1 MHHSDGKRAKRQPS
15 LVERLPRNAA
25 IVVIFSTGLFLLVSY
40 AKQAR
45 VQQQVMRKSEIRISK
60 SETNEDENQNPKS
73 EKTPSAAAQPSP
85 PIGKSEIRNPKSE
98 TSENKKQSENGKELP
113 DSKVVLCEHEIGDKK
128 PSPPSGKSEIR
139 NPKSETNENKKQS
152 ENGKEL
158 PDSKVVLGKSVPA
171 PRSSLPSDAVQEE
184 AGRLM
189 DEIYKVSAAKTPE
202 QKRTL
207 ANQLFKVAASQK
219 VKPEERFVL
228 LRKTTDLAA
237 EGGDVTLVLNA
248 TRRAGEEFDFDFLA
262 SQEKA
267 LARIALGPMDAAR
280 VKALLTGA
288 SQGVEQA
295 LAAGRG
301 EVALEFAGLARQVS
315 QRKEGSEFRA
325 LATRL
330 QAEIAKAAA
339 QGQEISDARTALATS
354 PDDAEANRSL
364 GAYLCLEAGDWE
376 HGLAC
381 LAKGGDGQIRAGRG
395 RCGFAAERGCRT
407 GRAWRPVVGSCAGA
421 AGGRAGGGDA
431 SGAVL
436 VREGPRRVGGRA
448 GEGAGRVAV
457 RGREGGRD
465 VANDADG

>member
-1 MHHSDGKRAKRQPS
+1 M
-15 LVERLPRNAA
+15 
-25 IVVIFSTGLFLLVSY
+25 
-40 AKQAR
+40 
-45 VQQQVMRKSEIRISK
+45 
-60 SETNEDENQNPKS
+60 
-73 EKTPSAAAQPSP
+73 
-85 PIGKSEIRNPKSE
+85 
-98 TSENKKQSENGKELP
+98 
-113 DSKVVLCEHEIGDKK
+113 
-128 PSPPSGKSEIR
+128 
-139 NPKSETNENKKQS
+139 
-152 ENGKEL
+152 
-158 PDSKVVLGKSVPA
+158 
-171 PRSSLPSDAVQEE
+171 
-184 AGRLM
+184 
-189 DEIYKVSAAKTPE
+189 
-202 QKRTL
+202 
-207 ANQLFKVAASQK
+207 AASQK

-280 VKALLTGA
+280 VKALLTGE

-339 QGQEISDARTALATS
+339 QGQEISDARTALAAS

-381 LAKGGDGQIRAGRG
+381 LAKGGDGQLRAWPRRTRLRRRAGLPNRPSVATSGGKLRRSSRG
-395 RCGFAAERGCRT
+395 PSGRWRCGGRGIGTR
-407 GRAWRPVVGSCAGA
+407 RPA
-421 AGGRAGGGDA
+421 AGWRKGW
-431 SGAVL
+431 
-436 VREGPRRVGGRA
+436 RRRWSS
-448 GEGAGRVAV
+448 
-457 RGREGGRD
+457 RG
-465 VANDADG
+465 

>member
-1 MHHSDGKRAKRQPS
+1 M
-15 LVERLPRNAA
+15 
-25 IVVIFSTGLFLLVSY
+25 
-40 AKQAR
+40 
-45 VQQQVMRKSEIRISK
+45 
-60 SETNEDENQNPKS
+60 
-73 EKTPSAAAQPSP
+73 
-85 PIGKSEIRNPKSE
+85 
-98 TSENKKQSENGKELP
+98 
-113 DSKVVLCEHEIGDKK
+113 
-128 PSPPSGKSEIR
+128 
-139 NPKSETNENKKQS
+139 
-152 ENGKEL
+152 
-158 PDSKVVLGKSVPA
+158 
-171 PRSSLPSDAVQEE
+171 
-184 AGRLM
+184 
-189 DEIYKVSAAKTPE
+189 
-202 QKRTL
+202 
-207 ANQLFKVAASQK
+207 AASQK

-228 LRKTTDLAA
+228 LRKATDLAA

-339 QGQEISDARTALATS
+339 QGQEISDARTALAAS

-381 LAKGGDGQIRAGRG
+381 LAKGGDGQLRALAAEDAASPPSG
-395 RCGFAAERGCRT
+395 AAEQAERGDQWWEV
-407 GRAWRPVVGSCAGA
+407 AQEQQGA
-421 AGGRAGGGDA
+421 EREVSMQRSRYWYEKARDGLEEGLAKALVESRLGVAKAGGM
-431 SGAVL
+431 
-436 VREGPRRVGGRA
+436 
-448 GEGAGRVAV
+448 
-457 RGREGGRD
+457 
-465 VANDADG
+465 